1 MMKKLISKIKCIKA
15 FVCMLVFTCQ
25 NVDQTN
31 QIKKS
36 LTKLI
41 PSKTIRKSKKP
52 VLYYNK
58 CFPTQALGDVEKSWN
73 YRQHLSNQNWI
84 QPITISNLRDILQ
97 DHSYKFYKKL
107 IYSFLN

>member
-41 PSKTIRKSKKP
+41 PSKIIRKSKK

-58 CFPTQALGDVEKSWN
+58 CFPTQALVLSGNVEKS
-73 YRQHLSNQNWI
+73 
-84 QPITISNLRDILQ
+84 
-97 DHSYKFYKKL
+97 
-107 IYSFLN
+107 